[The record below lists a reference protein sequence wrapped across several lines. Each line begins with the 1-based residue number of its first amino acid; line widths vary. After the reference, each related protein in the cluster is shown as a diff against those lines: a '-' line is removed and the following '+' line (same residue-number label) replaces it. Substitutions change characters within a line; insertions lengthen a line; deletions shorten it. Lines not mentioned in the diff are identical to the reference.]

1 LFLVLNSNDN
11 GTAEL
16 SDVRLVLPS
25 CAIVVAQTVQ
35 LKHEFCCKSERVSL
49 FTPSGPLYPGTGA
62 QWANFFVMKISLF
75 WKLWKR

>member
-49 FTPSGPLYPGTGA
+49 FICINY
-62 QWANFFVMKISLF
+62 
-75 WKLWKR
+75 